1 MMLSRVA
8 ESLYWMSRY
17 LERALHSARVME
29 ILLDLD
35 AERSLASARIAVQHV
50 KSALYVP
57 EAPSQDARAMLRLAV
72 FSRENPNSVVSSI
85 AMARENARQV
95 REQISTEVWEHIN
108 RLYLHV
114 TTFRSEDLWKDE
126 PQAFFQTV
134 REGLFMVSG
143 AVHGTMP
150 HGQGWAFMQVGHL
163 LERAM
168 LTTTYLRAW
177 TRSDETLPVDTT
189 DAYLDAVGVLRA
201 CGGLEAYNKRFGADA
216 RMQRVATFL
225 LLDEELPSSVRFSIS
240 ALQESLRKVA
250 EIAGTHKT
258 NAALRRTG
266 KLLALLDYTSPD
278 EVEGQALP
286 EILSEVLSQAAD
298 IHTALGSVYFN
309 YDFAD
314 FSGMS

>member
-17 LERALHSARVME
+17 LERAIHSARVME

-35 AERSLASARIAVQHV
+35 AERSLPSARIAVQHV
-50 KSALYVP
+50 RKALFVP
-57 EAPSQDARAMLRLAV
+57 ESASTDARAMLGSAV

-95 REQISTEVWEHIN
+95 REQISTEVWEQIN

-114 TTFRSEDLWKDE
+114 STFRSEDLWKDE

-134 REGLFMVSG
+134 REGLFLVSG
-143 AVHGTMP
+143 AIQSTMP
-150 HGQGWAFMQVGHL
+150 HGQGWAFMQVGHM

-177 TRSDETLPVDTT
+177 TGHVDALPMDTT

-216 RMQRVATFL
+216 RLQRVATFL
-225 LLDEELPSSVRFSIS
+225 LLDEELPTGVRFSIF

-258 NAALRRTG
+258 NATLRRTG

-278 EVEGQALP
+278 EVEGVALR
-286 EILSEVLSQAAD
+286 ETLSEVLAQAAD

>member
-17 LERALHSARVME
+17 LERAMHSARVME

-35 AERSLASARIAVQHV
+35 AERSLPSARLAVQHV
-50 KSALYVP
+50 KAALYVP
-57 EAPSQDARAMLRLAV
+57 ASASTDARSMLSTAV
-72 FSRENPNSVVSSI
+72 FSRENANSVVSCI
-85 AMARENARQV
+85 ALARENARQV
-95 REQISTEVWEHIN
+95 REQISTEVWEQVN

-114 TTFRSEDLWKDE
+114 STFRSEDLWKDE

-134 REGLFMVSG
+134 REGLLLVAG
-143 AVHGTMP
+143 AVHNTMP

-177 TRSDETLPVDTT
+177 TGHDEVSTTDTT

-201 CGGLEAYNKRFGADA
+201 CSGLEAYNKRFGADA

-225 LLDEELPSSVRFSIS
+225 LLDDELPTGVRFSIS

-278 EVEGQALP
+278 EIAGYALRDTLTDVLVQAG
-286 EILSEVLSQAAD
+286 D
-298 IHTALGSVYFN
+298 IHVALGSVYFN